1 MDLVFKCPHCEQEL
15 EVDAG
20 GAGST
25 LQCPSCSNTITV
37 PSQPSSSP
45 APTPAPDPASAPDS
59 IAAFHESRHFSVP
72 SHEAATEALI
82 QKTNRPLE
90 VVAKT
95 GDKTMRIKTFKRS
108 DCQEVG
114 RDRFD
119 EKVSHFLDEVGQVNI
134 VSINT
139 ISYSTIDMS
148 THNQV
153 EDYGVLVVYK
163 G

>member
-37 PSQPSSSP
+37 PSQESGGRAP
-45 APTPAPDPASAPDS
+45 APAPPPPAEK
-59 IAAFHESRHFSVP
+59 HYSVP
-72 SHEAATEALI
+72 VHDTAAEPLI
-82 QKTNRPLE
+82 TKPNRPLE
-90 VVAKT
+90 VVAKD
-95 GDKTMRIKTFKRS
+95 GDKLVRIKTFKRS
-108 DCQEVG
+108 DCLEVG

-119 EKVSHFLDEVGQVNI
+119 EKVSQFLQQVGQANI

-139 ISYSTIDMS
+139 VNYSSVDM
-148 THNQV
+148 TTQK
-153 EDYGVLVVYK
+153 ELQDYGILIVFK

>member
-20 GAGST
+20 GAGTT

-37 PSQPSSSP
+37 PSPPPGAP
-45 APTPAPDPASAPDS
+45 ATTTASAHSASALQD
-59 IAAFHESRHFSVP
+59 RHYSVP
-72 SHEAATEALI
+72 VHDAVAAERLI
-82 QKTNRPLE
+82 SKPSRPLE
-90 VVAKT
+90 VVAKD
-95 GDKTMRIKTFKRS
+95 GDKSMRIKSFKRS

-119 EKVSHFLDEVGQVNI
+119 EKVSQFLQQVGQTNI
-134 VSINT
+134 ISINT
-139 ISYSTIDMS
+139 FNYSTLDIA
-148 THNQV
+148 TQKEV
-153 EDYGVLVVYK
+153 EDYGVIVVFK

>member
-37 PSQPSSSP
+37 PSQPAGSP
-45 APTPAPDPASAPDS
+45 AAGPDS
-59 IAAFHESRHFSVP
+59 IAAFHESRHFTVP
-72 SHEAATEALI
+72 THEEPADGLI
-82 QKTNRPLE
+82 QKPSRPLE

-95 GDKTMRIKTFKRS
+95 GDKTMHIKTFKRS

-119 EKVSHFLDEVGQVNI
+119 EKVSHFLEEVGQVNI

-139 ISYSTIDMS
+139 INYSTIDMS

>member
-37 PSQPSSSP
+37 PSQESGES
-45 APTPAPDPASAPDS
+45 TPAPAPPPPPPAEPK
-59 IAAFHESRHFSVP
+59 HFSVP
-72 SHEAATEALI
+72 VHEAATEALI
-82 QKTNRPLE
+82 TKPNRPLE
-90 VVAKT
+90 VVAKD
-95 GDKTMRIKTFKRS
+95 GDKTMRIKTIKRS

-114 RDRFD
+114 RDHFD
-119 EKVSHFLDEVGQVNI
+119 ERVSQFLEKVGQANI
-134 VSINT
+134 VSIN
-139 ISYSTIDMS
+139 IINYSALDMA
-148 THNQV
+148 TLKEFQ
-153 EDYGVLVVYK
+153 DYGVLVVYK

>member
-20 GAGST
+20 GAGTT

-37 PSQPSSSP
+37 PSPPAGGPATATASTHGPS
-45 APTPAPDPASAPDS
+45 ALEDK
-59 IAAFHESRHFSVP
+59 HYSVP
-72 SHEAATEALI
+72 VHEGAAVAERLI
-82 QKTNRPLE
+82 SKPNRPLE
-90 VVAKT
+90 VVAKD
-95 GDKTMRIKTFKRS
+95 GDKSMRIKSFKRS

-119 EKVSHFLDEVGQVNI
+119 EKVSQFLQQVGQTNI
-134 VSINT
+134 VSI
-139 ISYSTIDMS
+139 STINYSAIDMAS
-148 THNQV
+148 HALL
-153 EDYGVLVVYK
+153 EDYGVLVVFK

>member
-37 PSQPSSSP
+37 PGQESGAP
-45 APTPAPDPASAPDS
+45 APAAPPPPPPPA
-59 IAAFHESRHFSVP
+59 EKHFSVP
-72 SHEAATEALI
+72 AHETATETMITKPSRTLD
-82 QKTNRPLE
+82 
-90 VVAKT
+90 VVAKD
-95 GDKTMRIKTFKRS
+95 GDKKMRIKTIKRS

-119 EKVSHFLDEVGQVNI
+119 ERVSEYLERVGQTNI
-134 VSINT
+134 VSIN
-139 ISYSTIDMS
+139 IVNYSALDMA
-148 THNQV
+148 TLKEFQ
-153 EDYGVLVVYK
+153 DYGVLIVFK